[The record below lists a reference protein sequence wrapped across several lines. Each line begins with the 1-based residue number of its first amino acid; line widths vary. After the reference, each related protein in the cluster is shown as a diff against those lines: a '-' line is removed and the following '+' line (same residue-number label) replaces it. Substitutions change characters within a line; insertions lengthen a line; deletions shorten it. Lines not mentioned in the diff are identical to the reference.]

1 MKNRDYLIVMKEIL
15 QMIDEGVHVV
25 DPEGNSVVYNRAM
38 AMLEKMESQD
48 VLKKPFAEV
57 FKNVEESTLMQA
69 LEKRQTTLRKEQT
82 YLNKDGREITTVN

>member
-25 DPEGNSVVYNRAM
+25 DPEGNSVVYNRSM

-48 VLKKPFAEV
+48 VLKK
-57 FKNVEESTLMQA
+57 
-69 LEKRQTTLRKEQT
+69 
-82 YLNKDGREITTVN
+82 